1 MPKAGNPLCLSIQPP
16 ILAATSC
23 LFVAL
28 CYLNKSPAFGH
39 DGPICDNVGLKI
51 RLSGVAMFLRKLL
64 TSCQR
69 RATRDEKITTGRH
82 IWGSFAPKIG
92 FLAPL
97 NYEYKSNTRSVL
109 FPPFLWLWNLWRR
122 KVWEGRETQ
131 IAREGRGGEEALG
144 KVLPEIG
151 AKPGDVREI
160 FALMTPCASNFSWAR
175 TSFLTPVH
183 APWPKIYLSPVLFS
197 FALSNSKSSVK

>member
-1 MPKAGNPLCLSIQPP
+1 MALE
-16 ILAATSC
+16 
-23 LFVAL
+23 FVAQESL
-28 CYLNKSPAFGH
+28 G
-39 DGPICDNVGLKI
+39 
-51 RLSGVAMFLRKLL
+51 R
-64 TSCQR
+64 
-69 RATRDEKITTGRH
+69 TRNPDCER
-82 IWGSFAPKIG
+82 
-92 FLAPL
+92 
-97 NYEYKSNTRSVL
+97 
-109 FPPFLWLWNLWRR
+109 
-122 KVWEGRETQ
+122 
-131 IAREGRGGEEALG
+131 EEALG

>member
-1 MPKAGNPLCLSIQPP
+1 M
-16 ILAATSC
+16 
-23 LFVAL
+23 FVAL

-82 IWGSFAPKIG
+82 IWGSFASKLLG
-92 FLAPL
+92 FLAQL
-97 NYEYKSNTRSVL
+97 NYKYKSNTRSVL

-151 AKPGDVREI
+151 AKPGDVRGDLCPNDTLCVQLQLGKNKLFDTCARPVAKDI
-160 FALMTPCASNFSWAR
+160 FVSC
-175 TSFLTPVH
+175 
-183 APWPKIYLSPVLFS
+183 PVLICS
-197 FALSNSKSSVK
+197 